1 VKRSFWQKITDFVLG
16 EPKKE
21 EKKVAPKTTP
31 FDKYKGKES
40 KEPKAFERKEQ
51 AAKKKK

>member
-1 VKRSFWQKITDFVLG
+1 VKRSFWRKISDFVFG
-16 EPKKE
+16 KSASGKKATV
-21 EKKVAPKTTP
+21 KAP
-31 FDKYKGKES
+31 DKYKGKES